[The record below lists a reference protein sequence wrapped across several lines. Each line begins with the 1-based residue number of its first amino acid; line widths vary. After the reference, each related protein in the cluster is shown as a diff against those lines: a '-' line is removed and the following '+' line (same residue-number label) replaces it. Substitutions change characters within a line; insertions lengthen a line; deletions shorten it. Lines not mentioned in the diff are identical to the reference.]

1 MLKLDKIRKT
11 YKTGNFEQTALDD
24 VSICFRN
31 NEFAAIL
38 GPSGSGKTTMLNIIG
53 GLDHYDSGDLMID
66 GISTKKYTSKDWDT
80 YRNNRIGFVFQSYNL
95 IPHQSILANVELALT
110 LSGIPATQRKERAM
124 KALEEVGLLEH
135 IHKKPNQLSGGQ
147 MQRVAIA
154 RALVNNPEIVLAD
167 EPTGALDTKTSV
179 QVMELLMNI
188 AKDRLVIMVT
198 HNPELAHQY
207 ANRIVQLKDGSIISD
222 SHPIKE
228 EAAPAPVKRNIRKA
242 KMSLRTAV
250 ALSFSNLMTKKART
264 FVTAL
269 AGSIGIIGIA
279 AILSLANGINQYIEN
294 VERETLSL
302 YPLSIQ
308 RSGIDISKML
318 SEPTGKPQTST
329 NKEDDK
335 NVSEISMIK
344 NMFSYQSQNDTA
356 ALKTYLEKHKT
367 EIDPY
372 VNTIQYMYHITPQI
386 YLTDTSKSI
395 EQVNPDT
402 LFQTGND
409 TSQGMSSLM
418 GGFGTMSAFHELPQ
432 ESKMYENQYD
442 VMEGRWAKNY
452 DEMVLVLSSNG
463 KVSDY
468 VLYSMGIN
476 DREKLRKLMEDTE
489 NGKPAVMDEKDN
501 DVKYAYDT
509 LMAPKFRVIDPADRY
524 VYDETHQ
531 IWKDQSKDQ
540 SYMKKLIK
548 NGIELKIV
556 GIVKPKSDSAI
567 TSLSSGLNYSS
578 QLTKHLMDA
587 AMDKPIV
594 KQQLQQPNINV
605 FTGKSF
611 QDENNDQ
618 RNKLKFSDLISID
631 ENKLKNAFGMDT
643 SQINLNTTIPFDQFS
658 LDIPLDALPKPDMHV
673 QDIMTSIANQVH
685 VPVEQLS
692 PIMMSLY
699 QDFMSE
705 EIKQGVSDPTQI
717 VLDLQ
722 TYLSKPEIQEKLMKQ
737 IQGVVDP
744 TQISSQISEAINTQL
759 TSVMQTYVKEVSTI
773 LQDQIKT
780 QSQQLMSQ
788 MMAQLPDQ
796 LRNSIHIDTSAFQE
810 AFSLNMS
817 EEELT
822 NLMNSLMNPV
832 TSTYERN
839 MNLLGY
845 ADVHT
850 PSQINIYPLNFQ
862 SKQNILD
869 FLDQYNAG
877 LEKKGKEMIHY
888 NDLVGTMMTSVT
900 DIVNTISAALIAF
913 VAISLVVSSIMIG
926 VITYISVIE
935 RKKEIGILRALGA
948 SKHNIRSVFNAETL
962 IVGFVAGMLGV
973 LVTALLCIPANI
985 FVEAKFEIEN
995 IAQLP
1000 IDGAV
1005 ILVIISMLLTYIAG
1019 LFPASAA
1026 ARKDPV
1032 EALRSE

>member
-1 MLKLDKIRKT
+1 MLKLNKIRKT
-11 YKTGNFEQTALDD
+11 YKTGNFVQTALDD
-24 VSICFRN
+24 VSISFRN

-179 QVMELLMNI
+179 QVMELLMHI

-207 ANRIVQLKDGSIISD
+207 ANRIVQLKDGNIISD
-222 SHPIKE
+222 SHPIQE
-228 EAAPAPVKRNIRKA
+228 EAASSPVNRNIRKA

-344 NMFSYQSQNDTA
+344 NMFSYQSQNDTT
-356 ALKTYLEKHKT
+356 ALKTYLEEHKT

-386 YLTDTSKSI
+386 YLSDTSKSI
-395 EQVNPDT
+395 EQVNPDS

-409 TSQGMSSLM
+409 SSQGMSSLM
-418 GGFGTMSAFHELPQ
+418 GSFGTMSAFHELPQ

-452 DEMVLVLSSNG
+452 DEMVLVLSSSG

-489 NGKPAVMDEKDN
+489 NGKSAVMDEKDS

-531 IWKDQSKDQ
+531 IWNDQSKNQ

-587 AMDKPIV
+587 AMNKPIV
-594 KQQLQQPNINV
+594 KQQLQKPDINV

-611 QDENNDQ
+611 QDENSDQ
-618 RNKLKFSDLISID
+618 QNKLQFSDLISID
-631 ENKLKNAFGMDT
+631 ENKLKNAFDMDA
-643 SQINLNTTIPFDQFS
+643 SQIDFGTMPFDQLS
-658 LDIPLDALPKPDMHV
+658 LDIPWEALPKPDMPV
-673 QDIMTSIANQVH
+673 QDMMTSIANQVH

-705 EIKQGVSDPTQI
+705 EIKQGISDPAQI
-717 VLDLQ
+717 ALDLQ
-722 TYLSKPEIQEKLMKQ
+722 TYLSKPEIQEKVMKQ

-759 TSVMQTYVKEVSTI
+759 TSVMQTYVKKVSTI
-773 LQDQIKT
+773 LQEQIKT
-780 QSQQLMSQ
+780 QSQQLMNQ

-796 LRNSIHIDTSAFQE
+796 LRNSIHIDTNAFQE
-810 AFSLNMS
+810 AFTLNMS

-822 NLMNSLMNPV
+822 NLMNALMNPV

-869 FLDQYNAG
+869 FLDQYNAS
-877 LEKKGKEMIHY
+877 LEKQGKEMIHY

-973 LVTALLCIPANI
+973 LVTAFLCIPANI

>member
-1 MLKLDKIRKT
+1 MKLETGQAFYGQKVGILVFSTKT
-11 YKTGNFEQTALDD
+11 PRIPGDAGHGGSFPYQVRYEIVEGGFADLITGSAGIKD
-24 VSICFRN
+24 
-31 NEFAAIL
+31 AIL
-38 GPSGSGKTTMLNIIG
+38 KAGQNLTRLGIRAIIG
-53 GLDHYDSGDLMID
+53 DCG
-66 GISTKKYTSKDWDT
+66 
-80 YRNNRIGFVFQSYNL
+80 
-95 IPHQSILANVELALT
+95 
-110 LSGIPATQRKERAM
+110 
-124 KALEEVGLLEH
+124 
-135 IHKKPNQLSGGQ
+135 
-147 MQRVAIA
+147 
-154 RALVNNPEIVLAD
+154 
-167 EPTGALDTKTSV
+167 
-179 QVMELLMNI
+179 
-188 AKDRLVIMVT
+188 
-198 HNPELAHQY
+198 
-207 ANRIVQLKDGSIISD
+207 
-222 SHPIKE
+222 
-228 EAAPAPVKRNIRKA
+228 
-242 KMSLRTAV
+242 
-250 ALSFSNLMTKKART
+250 
-264 FVTAL
+264 
-269 AGSIGIIGIA
+269 
-279 AILSLANGINQYIEN
+279 
-294 VERETLSL
+294 
-302 YPLSIQ
+302 
-308 RSGIDISKML
+308 
-318 SEPTGKPQTST
+318 
-329 NKEDDK
+329 
-335 NVSEISMIK
+335 
-344 NMFSYQSQNDTA
+344 
-356 ALKTYLEKHKT
+356 
-367 EIDPY
+367 
-372 VNTIQYMYHITPQI
+372 
-386 YLTDTSKSI
+386 
-395 EQVNPDT
+395 
-402 LFQTGND
+402 
-409 TSQGMSSLM
+409 
-418 GGFGTMSAFHELPQ
+418 
-432 ESKMYENQYD
+432 
-442 VMEGRWAKNY
+442 
-452 DEMVLVLSSNG
+452 
-463 KVSDY
+463 
-468 VLYSMGIN
+468 
-476 DREKLRKLMEDTE
+476 
-489 NGKPAVMDEKDN
+489 
-501 DVKYAYDT
+501 
-509 LMAPKFRVIDPADRY
+509 
-524 VYDETHQ
+524 
-531 IWKDQSKDQ
+531 
-540 SYMKKLIK
+540 
-548 NGIELKIV
+548 
-556 GIVKPKSDSAI
+556 
-567 TSLSSGLNYSS
+567 
-578 QLTKHLMDA
+578 
-587 AMDKPIV
+587 
-594 KQQLQQPNINV
+594 
-605 FTGKSF
+605 
-611 QDENNDQ
+611 
-618 RNKLKFSDLISID
+618 
-631 ENKLKNAFGMDT
+631 
-643 SQINLNTTIPFDQFS
+643 
-658 LDIPLDALPKPDMHV
+658 
-673 QDIMTSIANQVH
+673 
-685 VPVEQLS
+685 
-692 PIMMSLY
+692 MMSLY

>member
-11 YKTGNFEQTALDD
+11 YKTGNFVQTALDD

-179 QVMELLMNI
+179 QVMELLMQI

-228 EAAPAPVKRNIRKA
+228 EIAPAPVKRNIRKA

-356 ALKTYLEKHKT
+356 ALKTYLEKHET

-489 NGKPAVMDEKDN
+489 NGKPAVMDEKDS

-509 LMAPKFRVIDPADRY
+509 LMVPKFRVIDPADRY

-594 KQQLQQPNINV
+594 KQQLQQSNINV

-643 SQINLNTTIPFDQFS
+643 SQINLNTIPFDQFS

-705 EIKQGVSDPTQI
+705 EIKQGISDPTQI
-717 VLDLQ
+717 ALDLQ

-780 QSQQLMSQ
+780 QSQQLMNQ

-810 AFSLNMS
+810 SFSLNMS

-877 LEKKGKEMIHY
+877 LEKQGKEVIHY

>member
-1 MLKLDKIRKT
+1 MLKLNKIRKT
-11 YKTGNFEQTALDD
+11 YKTGNFVQTALDD
-24 VSICFRN
+24 VSICFRD

-53 GLDHYDSGDLMID
+53 GLDHYDSGDLVID
-66 GISTKKYTSKDWDT
+66 GISTKEYASKDWDT

-95 IPHQSILANVELALT
+95 IPHQSILSNVELALT
-110 LSGIPATQRKERAM
+110 LSGISATERKERAK

-154 RALVNNPEIVLAD
+154 RALINNPEIVLAD

-179 QVMELLMNI
+179 QVMELLMKI

-207 ANRIVQLKDGSIISD
+207 ANRIVKLKDGSIISD
-222 SHPIKE
+222 SHPIEDEKSSV
-228 EAAPAPVKRNIRKA
+228 PVKKDIHKA

-250 ALSFSNLMTKKART
+250 GLSFSNLMTKKART

-308 RSGIDISKML
+308 RSGMDISKMI
-318 SEPTGKPQTST
+318 SEPTEKPQTST

-356 ALKTYLEKHKT
+356 ALKTYLETHKK

-386 YLTDTSKSI
+386 YLDTTKSI

-402 LFQTGND
+402 LFQTSND

-463 KVSDY
+463 KVSDF

-476 DREKLRKLMEDTE
+476 DRDKLRKLMEDSQ
-489 NGKPAVMDEKDN
+489 NGKNTEIDEKES

-531 IWKDQSKDQ
+531 IWNDQSKNQ
-540 SYMKKLIK
+540 NYMKKLIQ

-556 GIVKPKSDSAI
+556 GVVKPKSDATI

-587 AMDKPIV
+587 AIEKPIV
-594 KQQLQQPNINV
+594 KQQLKQPDMNV

-611 QDENNDQ
+611 KDENDEQ
-618 RNKLKFSDLISID
+618 RNKLKLTDLISID
-631 ENKLKNAFGMDT
+631 EIKLKNAFGMDT
-643 SQINLNTTIPFDQFS
+643 SQIDISAMPFDQLS
-658 LDIPLDALPKPDMHV
+658 LDIPFDALPKLDMNV

-685 VPVEQLS
+685 VPTEQLS
-692 PIMMSLY
+692 SIMMSLY
-699 QDFMSE
+699 QDFINE
-705 EIKQGVSDPTQI
+705 ENKQGISDPAQI
-717 VLDLQ
+717 AMDLQ
-722 TYLSKPEIQEKLMKQ
+722 TYLSKPEVQEKLMKQ

-744 TQISSQISEAINTQL
+744 TQISTQLSEVMQTQL
-759 TSVMQTYVKEVSTI
+759 TSLMQTYVKEVTTL

-780 QSQQLMSQ
+780 QSKQLMNQ

-796 LRNSIHIDTSAFQE
+796 LRNSIHIDTNAFQE

-832 TSTYERN
+832 TSTYEKN

-845 ADVHT
+845 ADEQT
-850 PSQINIYPLNFQ
+850 PQQINIYPLNFQ

-869 FLDQYNAG
+869 FLDQYNAS
-877 LEKKGKEMIHY
+877 LDKQGKEVIHY
-888 NDLVGTMMTSVT
+888 NDLVGTMMSSVT

-962 IVGFVAGMLGV
+962 MIGFVAGMLGV

-985 FVEAKFEIEN
+985 IVEAKFDIEN

-1000 IDGAV
+1000 INGAV
-1005 ILVIISMLLTYIAG
+1005 ILVMISMLLTYIAG

>member
-1 MLKLDKIRKT
+1 MLKLNKIRKT
-11 YKTGNFEQTALDD
+11 YKTGNFVQTALDD

-53 GLDHYDSGDLMID
+53 GLDHYDSGDLVID

-179 QVMELLMNI
+179 QVMELLMQI

-207 ANRIVQLKDGSIISD
+207 ANRIVQLKDGNIISD
-222 SHPIKE
+222 SHPIQE
-228 EAAPAPVKRNIRKA
+228 ETAPAPVKRNIRKA

-318 SEPTGKPQTST
+318 SEPTGKPQTT
-329 NKEDDK
+329 TKKEDDK

-356 ALKTYLEKHKT
+356 ALKTYLEEHKT

-386 YLTDTSKSI
+386 YLSDTSKSI

-418 GGFGTMSAFHELPQ
+418 GSFGSMSAFHELPQ
-432 ESKMYENQYD
+432 EAKMYENQYD

-489 NGKPAVMDEKDN
+489 NGKPAVMDEKDS

-540 SYMKKLIK
+540 TYMKKLIK

-594 KQQLQQPNINV
+594 KQQLQKPNINV

-631 ENKLKNAFGMDT
+631 ENKLKSAFGMDT
-643 SQINLNTTIPFDQFS
+643 SQIDFHTIPFDQLSF
-658 LDIPLDALPKPDMHV
+658 DIPLEDLPKPDMPV

-705 EIKQGVSDPTQI
+705 EIKQGISDPAQI
-717 VLDLQ
+717 ALDLQ

-759 TSVMQTYVKEVSTI
+759 TSVMQTYTKEVSTI

-780 QSQQLMSQ
+780 QSQQLMNQ

-869 FLDQYNAG
+869 FLDQYNAD
-877 LEKKGKEMIHY
+877 LDKQGKEMIQY